1 MARERGVRRRFI
13 GCVLVAALSVTA
25 LACTDSSGNGESR
38 SSLAGADVD
47 GNGVRDDVDAK
58 VGQLTSD
65 PAVAAYLLAVA
76 RNQQQVVTFDTGAPD
91 AADTAFALASETDR
105 LMSCP
110 PAGIDDDRALALF
123 DQVARAVAN
132 TPSREAQVDE
142 LGALIDG
149 RSFYAPRCDQPAPT
163 SVTPST

>member
-1 MARERGVRRRFI
+1 VRRRFI

-105 LMSCP
+105 LISCP
-110 PAGIDDDRALALF
+110 PAGIDDDRADALF

-149 RSFYAPRCDQPAPT
+149 RSFYLPRCDQPAPT
-163 SVTPST
+163 PVTPPT